1 MFFYFGMIVTMN
13 NKLFDQWAKTYE
25 EDVKKTQDNN
35 EYPFA
40 GYDDVLNEIVLR
52 VSNMKATTILDIG
65 IGSGTLAHK
74 LSELNCEI
82 TGVDASSEMLAIT
95 KQKVPNSILH
105 QYDIEKGLPE
115 NVLNKKYDVIISTYT
130 LHHLNDEKKVQF
142 INMLLELLNE
152 GGKILIGDISFE
164 TRDLEEDCKTKYSEL
179 WDNDEYYFISQ
190 ELKEIIPNSLFIKK
204 SFCAGIFEINK
215 E

>member
-1 MFFYFGMIVTMN
+1 MIVTMN

-115 NVLNKKYDVIISTYT
+115 NVLNKSMMSSFQPIHSII
-130 LHHLNDEKKVQF
+130 
-142 INMLLELLNE
+142 
-152 GGKILIGDISFE
+152 
-164 TRDLEEDCKTKYSEL
+164 
-179 WDNDEYYFISQ
+179 
-190 ELKEIIPNSLFIKK
+190 
-204 SFCAGIFEINK
+204 
-215 E
+215 